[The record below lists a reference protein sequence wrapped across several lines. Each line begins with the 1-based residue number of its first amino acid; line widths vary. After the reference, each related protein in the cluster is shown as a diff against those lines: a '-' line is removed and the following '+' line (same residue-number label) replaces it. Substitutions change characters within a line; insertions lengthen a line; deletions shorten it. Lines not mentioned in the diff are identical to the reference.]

1 MDLERRDNMLKKNRT
16 IIAFILGVLT
26 IVYIGTINDIKYQ
39 NQLNEDTYA
48 YEYVMESTMS

>member
-1 MDLERRDNMLKKNRT
+1 MLKKNRT